1 MGLHGKSLVALL
13 GLSLAPLSFAV
24 DPPSDAKAQPAFTND
39 SSMILPATGEQVRY
53 GSAAGDRACFSM
65 RTYRVRRDMDRGS
78 LIPATPSEAAFDP
91 DDIVGYST
99 CQRAGKFGVKSTDA
113 APVAPR

>member
-1 MGLHGKSLVALL
+1 MRMSLVAVL
-13 GLSLAPLSFAV
+13 GLALAPLAFAV
-24 DPPSDAKAQPAFTND
+24 EPPASLKTQPSFTND
-39 SSMILPATGEQVRY
+39 SSMILPATGEQVRN

>member
-1 MGLHGKSLVALL
+1 MRLHGKSLVALL
-13 GLSLAPLSFAV
+13 GISLTPLSFAV
-24 DPPSDAKAQPAFTND
+24 DPPADARTQPGFTND
-39 SSMILPATGEQVRY
+39 SSMILPVTGEQVRY
-53 GSAAGDRACFSM
+53 GSSAGDRACFFM

-78 LIPATPSEAAFDP
+78 LIPATPSEAAFNP

-99 CQRAGKFGVKSTDA
+99 CQRAGKFGVKSTEA